1 MSGRFDRRALLG
13 AGVSALGA
21 LNTRTRAAADP
32 ELRQAAERALRRGVE
47 FFHTQVGV
55 KGGYV
60 WRYSEDLSRRE
71 GESRVGPTTA
81 WVQPPGTPTV
91 GTAFLRAYEA
101 TGDLYY
107 LEAAKTTGQALA
119 EGQLR
124 SGGWDYRIEFGL
136 DRNRYAYRAGGDP
149 RGKNVTT
156 YDDDTTQAALR
167 FLIRL
172 DTILKQ
178 SDDRIHRV
186 TLNGLDA
193 LLKSQYTHGAWP
205 QRYEVFPEA
214 VPMKA
219 ASYPDVWSRKYPGTD
234 YRGYYT
240 FNDRNV
246 DRLIE
251 TLLLAWYTY
260 RTPAYRK
267 AVEKA
272 GEFILLA
279 RMPDPQPAWA
289 QQYDQNMQP
298 AWARKFEPPAVTG
311 GESQSLLRT
320 LIYLARELGD
330 AKYLEPIPSAL
341 EYLRRSRLPDGRLA
355 RFYELRTNKPLYFTR
370 EYVLT
375 YSDADLPTHYGFKV
389 GDDTETIARSYERQ
403 KRQAPQGEGRQV
415 PPPLLKKAKPDPRLA
430 AEVRKVIAAQDERGR
445 WVEEGRLKAHGPDD
459 PTRRILDS
467 ATFARNVE
475 TLSRYLAAG

>member
-1 MSGRFDRRALLG
+1 MSGRCDRRTLLG

-21 LNTRTRAAADP
+21 LGTCRRSAGDP
-32 ELRQAAERALRRGVE
+32 ELRRAAEKAMRRGVE

-91 GTAFLRAYEA
+91 GTAFLMAYQA

-107 LEAAKTTGQALA
+107 LEAAKATGQALA
-119 EGQLR
+119 EGQLH
-124 SGGWDYRIEFGL
+124 SGGWDYRIEFGP
-136 DRNRYAYRAGGDP
+136 DRNQYAYRAATS
-149 RGKNVTT
+149 RTGKNVTT

-167 FLIRL
+167 FLMRL
-172 DTILKQ
+172 DATLKR

-186 TLNGLDA
+186 TRHGLDA
-193 LLKSQYTHGAWP
+193 LLKAQYTNGAWP
-205 QRYEVFPEA
+205 QRYETFPQP
-214 VPMKA
+214 VPVRPA
-219 ASYPDVWSRKYPGTD
+219 AYPDAWPRNYPGAD
-234 YRGYYT
+234 YRDFYT
-240 FNDRNV
+240 FNDRNI
-246 DRLIE
+246 DHLIE
-251 TLLLAWYTY
+251 TLLLAWDTY
-260 RTPAYRK
+260 RTPEYRK

-272 GEFILLA
+272 GDFILLA

-289 QQYDQNMQP
+289 QQYNRDMHP
-298 AWARKFEPPAVTG
+298 AWARKFEPPSVTG
-311 GESQSLLRT
+311 GESQGLLRT
-320 LIYLARELGD
+320 LIHLTRELGD
-330 AKYLEPIPSAL
+330 AKYLEPIPRAL

-370 EYVLT
+370 KYVLT
-375 YSDADLPTHYGFKV
+375 YSDTDLPTHYSFKV
-389 GDDTETIARSYERQ
+389 SDSTDTIARDYERLKQ
-403 KRQAPQGEGRQV
+403 QPPRTGGRKG
-415 PPPLLKKAKPDPRLA
+415 PPPLLKASRPDPRLE

-445 WVEEGRLKAHGPDD
+445 WVEEGRLKYHGADD
-459 PTRRILDS
+459 PTRRIIDS

-475 TLSRYLAAG
+475 TLSRFLAAG